1 HRITL
6 TNFTMNEDAPRQL
19 LAWLTTEFSL
29 IWAVSD
35 YFVSDMQ
42 YTEVDSVLGKY
53 LLPDNAVGIYH
64 ESVKIRLGDEL
75 TGLWSSARSAAGE
88 IEYEVYEHDIPAYWE
103 RNEYYIDDAT
113 GMPVIEIDGD
123 GKKQLKIKHAK
134 GSPKLDENGNPI
146 YLARAG

>member
-1 HRITL
+1 
-6 TNFTMNEDAPRQL
+6 
-19 LAWLTTEFSL
+19 
-29 IWAVSD
+29 
-35 YFVSDMQ
+35 
-42 YTEVDSVLGKY
+42 
-53 LLPDNAVGIYH
+53 
-64 ESVKIRLGDEL
+64 
-75 TGLWSSARSAAGE
+75 SAAGE

-146 YLARAG
+146 YLARAGWPKRDEDGELIPVKGREVVRWWDMVLFDG